1 MLVLVLARNRVR
13 VWTASTTPPNAWF
26 ALPDGLISRHAG
38 PRLRRAP
45 LYADARRPSRVAGRQ
60 AVEEPVKGSR
70 VVRVEGL
77 GLPRADLGGVLI
89 AAGEVTSAP
98 SARARRGAPSPMPA
112 LPPIT
117 ATACPAR
124 SGSRRLETLKWLR
137 RSWFLR
143 WMARRRVTGPPTVL
157 ASTEAD
163 APVPRARLIQP
174 RSSSSV
180 ISRVSFTSRN
190 TTVADPDLLR
200 QLSLAVLEDGGSA
213 PLPQPCTWS
222 AEMPQHPAM
231 RGHGTDP
238 AYPRDAS

>member
-124 SGSRRLETLKWLR
+124 SGSRWLETSNGCAGHGSSGGWP
-137 RSWFLR
+137 
-143 WMARRRVTGPPTVL
+143 RRRVTGPPAVL

-163 APVPRARLIQP
+163 APVPRARLKRP
-174 RSSSSV
+174 RNFSSV
-180 ISRVSFTSRN
+180 ISRVSSTSRD
-190 TTVADPDLLR
+190 TRSRRPRSPSPTRP
-200 QLSLAVLEDGGSA
+200 GGPRERRVSA
-213 PLPQPCTWS
+213 AAAAAAMQRRDAITPCY
-222 AEMPQHPAM
+222 AC
-231 RGHGTDP
+231 HGTDP